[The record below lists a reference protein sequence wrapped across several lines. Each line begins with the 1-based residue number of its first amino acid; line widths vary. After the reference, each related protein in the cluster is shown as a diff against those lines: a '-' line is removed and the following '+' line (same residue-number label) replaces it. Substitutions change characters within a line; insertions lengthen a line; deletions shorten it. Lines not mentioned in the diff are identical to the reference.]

1 MHKLSNYYKKKFGQ
15 QSDKLMQ
22 TPIGSVMSNS
32 NLGKKDPSGTTATDV
47 KTGNGLSGGV
57 SITSSIN
64 TRLFMNSL
72 QDVEKF
78 SNPVD
83 VPVNHTDLSLILR
96 KRLERINHEMDDF
109 TLIVCNFSLAVDYEL
124 EKFVKDMAE
133 L

>member
-1 MHKLSNYYKKKFGQ
+1 MQVRQQHIQKINKESPYKAIKIQDKNDTGNNVEEQASQMHKLSNYYKKKFGQ

-72 QDVEKF
+72 
-78 SNPVD
+78 
-83 VPVNHTDLSLILR
+83 
-96 KRLERINHEMDDF
+96 
-109 TLIVCNFSLAVDYEL
+109 
-124 EKFVKDMAE
+124 
-133 L
+133 